1 MLTILVLSCMKDDH
15 LRRICLL
22 LLLLFFKPSV
32 PYDPE
37 GGLKKLLEKYE
48 NRYEKSIG
56 AVISR

>member
-1 MLTILVLSCMKDDH
+1 MLSV
-15 LRRICLL
+15 
-22 LLLLFFKPSV
+22 LLFYYLFYTLGT
-32 PYDPE
+32 YDLE

>member
-1 MLTILVLSCMKDDH
+1 MI
-15 LRRICLL
+15 IIAIII
-22 LLLLFFKPSV
+22 FFTLGT
-32 PYDPE
+32 YDPE